1 MVSEIAGRVYHRRV
15 AYKVLIVEDS
25 SSMRAFARATLESN
39 GDIVVEEASNGFEAL
54 RVLSQNHFDAVLL
67 DINMPDING
76 LELISFMRKSQVHRQ
91 TPVVIVSTEA
101 AEKDRNRAI
110 SLGADEYLEKPLEP
124 ERLLTVVYGWVKKN
138 E

>member
-1 MVSEIAGRVYHRRV
+1 MYHRRV

-124 ERLLTVVYGWVKKN
+124 ERLLAVVYGWVKKN